1 MSEKR
6 FRQVTNIM
14 PPMPCQWSV
23 GTYMERF
30 YQDLGEKKFTGVKCP
45 KCKTVY
51 VPPRKY
57 CSCSHV
63 LLDKF
68 VPVKA
73 TGVIV
78 NYTVAYQKVDG
89 SRRDQPVI
97 IGLIKLD
104 GADTAVF
111 GEVRAAGSAVAI
123 GTRVKAVFADKPG
136 NTVDSVSHFEPA
148 KRK

>member
-1 MSEKR
+1 
-6 FRQVTNIM
+6 
-14 PPMPCQWSV
+14 MPCLWSV

-57 CSCSHV
+57 CSCSRAP
-63 LLDKF
+63 LNQF
-68 VPVKA
+68 VAVKSS
-73 TGVIV
+73 GVIV

-89 SRRDQPVI
+89 SRRESPVI
-97 IGLIKLD
+97 IGLIRLD

-111 GEVRAAGSAVAI
+111 GEVRAAGTAIGI
-123 GTRVKAVFADKPG
+123 GTRVKAVFADQPG
-136 NTVDSVSHFEPA
+136 NTVESVSHFEPA
-148 KRK
+148 KKK